1 MNKKFFSMATLPAS
15 TLLAMLHASQVSAQG
30 AVPVLEEVVV
40 TAQRRAET
48 IERTPV
54 SLAVISG
61 DELRERAIVSEMDLQ
76 NMAGVTVKA
85 AQNGNQLN
93 YAIRGQTVD
102 AFSSSRPSVLPYIN
116 EVQIGLASSSVFYDL
131 DGIQILKG
139 PQGTLFGRNSTGGA
153 VLFTT
158 KKPTDELEGYASVW
172 GGNYG
177 EVKAE
182 GAINIP
188 LAEDRAMLRIS
199 GFYQDNDGWQ
209 ENRFL
214 DETLGGI
221 ERKSAR
227 VSFTVN
233 PSDSVSNEFVATYY
247 EADGNNITAV
257 AINSYNPS
265 NDVAFVPASILYSP
279 LMDVAFGFEGAWNL
293 FLEAH
298 PGVNPEGLSAE
309 VARMQRELDF
319 HDASVD
325 APSLHMAENLIISNL
340 TTIQLGE
347 NLELRNIIGYNDMD
361 QNNTGEFDGT
371 HFPSDDLSDVGRRNQ
386 LTQFSEELQLQGTTS
401 DGLLTYVTGLYYS
414 DEEDEQRSLSVLF
427 DFLPIAPPVGQI
439 NSGVTSNETIAVYG
453 QGTFDLGEMTG
464 IDGLGVTLGA
474 RYSTEDIEFDRN
486 DEDFFLTTGAPP
498 GATFVDPLSETFNQV
513 SWTLGFQYQL
523 SDETL
528 LYATSR
534 KSFRSGGFN
543 FYAPPVIGS
552 GNEADATFGE
562 EAAVDVELGY
572 KYLGAIGATPA
583 RINLAFYR
591 MVVEDLQRSN
601 YVAIFGSLAGI
612 TVNVPEAEMTG
623 MDLDLTLAPSDW
635 LTVGGSLSLQ
645 DAEFTDNMVSVLDNP
660 DTAFGPY
667 PDTPEWSGSVFAD
680 ARFQVGSGLELAVY
694 GELYGQAE
702 TYFSSTHDTLNPGSK
717 IDSYTV
723 ANFRLA
729 LSDEEAGWT
738 LAAHLRNAFDEE
750 YYVGGIGFKSLF
762 AVNIAVPAA
771 PQTWML
777 EASYRF

>member
-1 MNKKFFSMATLPAS
+1 MKKKLLALAVLPAS
-15 TLLAMLHASQVSAQG
+15 TMLSLFSSAQVAAQG
-30 AVPVLEEVVV
+30 SLPALEEVVV

-54 SLAVISG
+54 SMAILSG
-61 DELRERAIVSEMDLQ
+61 DEMRERAIVSEMDLQ

-131 DGIQILKG
+131 DSIQILKG

-158 KKPTDELEGYASVW
+158 AKPTDEFEGYGSIW

-182 GAINIP
+182 GAVNIP
-188 LAEDRAMLRIS
+188 LADDRAILRLS
-199 GFYQDNDGWQ
+199 GFYQDSDGWQ
-209 ENRFL
+209 DNVFRN
-214 DETLGGI
+214 ETLGGI
-221 ERKSAR
+221 ERKSVR
-227 VSFTVN
+227 VSFTLN
-233 PSDSVSNEFVATYY
+233 PTDNISNEFVATYY
-247 EADGNNITAV
+247 DADGNNISAV
-257 AINSYNPS
+257 AINSFNPS
-265 NDVAFVPASILYSP
+265 NDSAFVPASILYSP
-279 LMDVAFGFEGAWNL
+279 LMDVAFGFEGAWDL
-293 FLEAH
+293 FLDAH

-309 VARMQRELDF
+309 VERMQRELDF
-319 HDASVD
+319 YDASAD
-325 APSLHMAENLIISNL
+325 APSLHTAENLIISNL
-340 TTIQLGE
+340 TTIQLTE

-371 HFPSDDLSDVGRRNQ
+371 HYPIDDLGSVGRRNE
-386 LTQFSEELQLQGTTS
+386 LTQFSEELQLQGTTDS
-401 DGLLTYVTGLYYS
+401 GLLTYVAGLYYS

-439 NSGVTSNETIAVYG
+439 NSGVTSSETIAVYG
-453 QGTFDLGEMTG
+453 QGTYDLSEVTG
-464 IDGLGVTLGA
+464 VEGLGFTLGA
-474 RYSTEDIEFDRN
+474 RYSKEDIEFDRN
-486 DEDFFLTTGAPP
+486 DDDFFLTTGAPP
-498 GATFVDPLSETFNQV
+498 GAVYVDPLDETFNQV
-513 SWTLGFQYQL
+513 SWTVGVQWQL
-523 SDETL
+523 SDATL
-528 LYATSR
+528 LYAASR

-562 EAAVDVELGY
+562 EEGTDVELGY
-572 KYLGAIGATPA
+572 KYLGAIGDMPT
-583 RINLAFYR
+583 RVNLAFYR
-591 MVVEDLQRSN
+591 MIVEDLQRSN
-601 YVAIFGSLAGI
+601 YVAVFGSLAGI
-612 TVNVPEAEMTG
+612 TVNVPEAEMKG
-623 MDLDLTLAPSDW
+623 MDLDLTLAPTDW

-645 DAEFTDNMVSVLDNP
+645 DAEFTENVVSVLDNP

-667 PDTPEWSGSVFAD
+667 PDTPDWSGSIFAD
-680 ARFQVGSGLELAVY
+680 ARFQVGNGLELTLYGEVY
-694 GELYGQAE
+694 GQDE
-702 TYFSSTHDTLNPGSK
+702 TFFSSTHDTLNPGSQ

-723 ANFRLA
+723 TNFRVA
-729 LSDEEAGWT
+729 ISDEEAGWT
-738 LAAHLRNAFDEE
+738 LAGHLRNAFEEE

-762 AVNIAVPAA
+762 STNIAIPAA
-771 PQTWML
+771 PRTWMI